1 MFEREHDTIFAPA
14 SGVGRAA
21 IAVLRISGPGCS
33 AALEA
38 IAPGAEFPDRRAVL
52 ATLRRPRSG
61 EPLDRALVTRFKAP
75 RSFTGEEMAEVS
87 VTGSRAVTAAVVK
100 ALAGIPGL
108 RPAEPGEFAW
118 RAFVNGK
125 IDLAEVEGLADL
137 VEAETEAQRRQAQRI
152 AGGALSR
159 ECEAI
164 RASLIEAMAAVE
176 AQIDFSDVEDA
187 DGLTLGSV
195 KGAARA
201 AIERIDRALATADAG
216 ERLREG
222 FTIVIAG
229 PPNVGKSTL
238 MNALAG
244 RDVAITSPIAGTTR
258 DLIEV
263 FLDLNGYPVTLVDT
277 AGFRDSVDP
286 IEQEGVA
293 RARRRAEN
301 ADLTLWLDDCAGRQ
315 TPDVGSPVLSVRSK
329 IDLVGNGEPATKP
342 PPPLARRKTGVLP
355 NALRWGRDGVG
366 GRADLGASLVRA
378 EIGLMRRETGDSS
391 ATPLPNLP
399 RKGRGGRSLAE
410 VRKPRA
416 PSIQSQ
422 LATESGARASAG
434 ATQFAI
440 SAKTGA
446 GVDRLLDALADLA
459 EERMSSGEPALLTL
473 ERHRRAF
480 QDARDALAATL
491 APDAVEWE
499 LIAEDLRRA
508 AAAMDRVVGR
518 IGAEDVL
525 GEIFARLCV
534 GK

>member
-1 MFEREHDTIFAPA
+1 VFGPERDTIFAPA

-21 IAVLRISGPGCS
+21 VSLLRISGPNCS
-33 AALEA
+33 AALAA
-38 IAPGAEFPDRRAVL
+38 IAPGADFPDRRAVL
-52 ATLRRPRSG
+52 VTLRRPRSG
-61 EPLDRALVTRFKAP
+61 EPLDRGLITRFRAP
-75 RSFTGEEMAEVS
+75 RSFTGEEMAEVG
-87 VTGSRAVTAAVVK
+87 VTGGRAVTAAVVK
-100 ALAGIPGL
+100 ALASIPGL
-108 RPAEPGEFAW
+108 RLAEPGEFAW

-125 IDLAEVEGLADL
+125 LDLSEVEGLADL

-152 AGGALSR
+152 ADGALSR

-164 RASLIEAMAAVE
+164 RALLLEAMAAVE
-176 AQIDFSDVEDA
+176 AQIDFSDIEDA
-187 DGLTLGSV
+187 EGLTLEAV
-195 KGAARA
+195 KRRARA
-201 AIERIDRALATADAG
+201 ALERIEEALATADAA

-222 FTIVIAG
+222 FTVVIAG

-244 RDVAITSPIAGTTR
+244 RDVAITSPVAGTTR

-277 AGFRDSVDP
+277 AGMRDSADP

-293 RARRRAEN
+293 RARRRAAN
-301 ADLTLWLDDCAGRQ
+301 ADLTLWLDDGSGGP
-315 TPDVGSPVLSVRSK
+315 TPGVGSPVLSIRTK
-329 IDLVGNGEPATKP
+329 IDLLPPGPPA
-342 PPPLARRKTGVLP
+342 
-355 NALRWGRDGVG
+355 
-366 GRADLGASLVRA
+366 S
-378 EIGLMRRETGDSS
+378 
-391 ATPLPNLP
+391 TPG
-399 RKGRGGRSLAE
+399 K
-410 VRKPRA
+410 
-416 PSIQSQ
+416 
-422 LATESGARASAG
+422 
-434 ATQFAI
+434 FAV

-446 GVDRLLDALADLA
+446 GVDRLLDALAGLA
-459 EERMSSGEPALLTL
+459 EERMSSREPALLIV

-480 QDARDALAATL
+480 EDAGEALAAAL
-491 APDAVEWE
+491 GPDAVEWE